1 IDAHHRNSSA
11 KHNVHGQYFVPP
23 QRKSDR
29 RVFLNTHLRCSIPL
43 CEREATRAWD
53 TLHSV
58 SAPAGTLGAVPICDF
73 HLWLLGQGANITV
86 SSHGLDAI
94 I

>member
-1 IDAHHRNSSA
+1 
-11 KHNVHGQYFVPP
+11 
-23 QRKSDR
+23 
-29 RVFLNTHLRCSIPL
+29 
-43 CEREATRAWD
+43 
-53 TLHSV
+53 LHSV